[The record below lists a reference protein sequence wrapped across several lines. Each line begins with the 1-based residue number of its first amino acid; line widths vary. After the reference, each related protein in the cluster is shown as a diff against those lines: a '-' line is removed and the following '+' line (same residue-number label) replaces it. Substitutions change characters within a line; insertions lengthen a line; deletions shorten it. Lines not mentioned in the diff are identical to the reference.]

1 MAQEMFKRPLTTA
14 PICAIV
20 QPQDVEHLETG
31 GMLMNAQKPRNIGP
45 PRGGCYGEEGVPL
58 PRSLKRLI
66 EIHALRSPAVFINAP
81 AWYLTR
87 QELELLETLRY
98 WGY

>member
-1 MAQEMFKRPLTTA
+1 
-14 PICAIV
+14 
-20 QPQDVEHLETG
+20 
-31 GMLMNAQKPRNIGP
+31 MNAQKPRNIDP
-45 PRGGCYGEEGVPL
+45 PRGGCYDGPPVRHGEEGVPL

-81 AWYLTR
+81 AWYLTK